1 VRRIIVPP
9 PGFCPDVGARL
20 ARAFGFASRDH
31 IKVRGDAGCESEAAR
46 SPGRCDRMRARYN
59 DVMTR
64 KTRITPIE
72 PADAGLGDDG
82 LDARPSKSQLKRE
95 MHALQVLGTALVE
108 LPKDAL
114 KRMPMPEGLADAVH
128 AARSITDH
136 EGKRRQMQYIGRVMR
151 TLADEETAALRTA
164 LEVHRGVNKA
174 ETARLHWIEHA
185 RERLLADD
193 DAFTAFVREHPAA
206 DAQAGRT
213 LIRHARKE
221 AQQGRPPRYFREL
234 YQWIK
239 TASTSNAVRADHA
252 DSESAATEDDDDDTQ
267 P

>member
-1 VRRIIVPP
+1 
-9 PGFCPDVGARL
+9 
-20 ARAFGFASRDH
+20 
-31 IKVRGDAGCESEAAR
+31 
-46 SPGRCDRMRARYN
+46 
-59 DVMTR
+59 MTR

-72 PADAGLGDDG
+72 TAVAGLDDDD

-95 MHALQVLGTALVE
+95 MHELQVLGTALVE

-114 KRMPMPEGLADAVH
+114 KRMPMPEGLADAVR

-164 LEVHRGVNKA
+164 LEVFRGVNKA
-174 ETARLHWIEHA
+174 ETARMHWIENT
-185 RERLLADD
+185 RERLLATD
-193 DAFTAFVREHPAA
+193 DAFTTFVREYPAA
-206 DAQAGRT
+206 DVQTGRT
-213 LIRHARKE
+213 LIRNARKE
-221 AQQGRPPRYFREL
+221 AEQGKPPRYFREL

-239 TASTSNAVRADHA
+239 TASASNAARTDHA
-252 DSESAATEDDDDDTQ
+252 DPESAATEDDDDDTQ

>member
-1 VRRIIVPP
+1 MQVAGAKRRAP
-9 PGFCPDVGARL
+9 R
-20 ARAFGFASRDH
+20 
-31 IKVRGDAGCESEAAR
+31 
-46 SPGRCDRMRARYN
+46 RCYRMRARYN
-59 DVMTR
+59 DGMTR

-72 PADAGLGDDG
+72 PAEAGLGDDG
-82 LDARPSKSQLKRE
+82 LDDRPSKSQLKRE
-95 MHALQVLGTALVE
+95 MHALQALGTALVE

-114 KRMPMPEGLADAVH
+114 KRMPMPEGLADAVR

-174 ETARLHWIEHA
+174 ETARLHWIEHT

-193 DAFTAFVREHPAA
+193 DAFTAFVSEYPAA
-206 DAQAGRT
+206 DAQTGRT
-213 LIRHARKE
+213 LIRNARKE

-239 TASTSNAVRADHA
+239 TVSASDAARADHA
-252 DSESAATEDDDDDTQ
+252 GPESAATEDDDDDTR